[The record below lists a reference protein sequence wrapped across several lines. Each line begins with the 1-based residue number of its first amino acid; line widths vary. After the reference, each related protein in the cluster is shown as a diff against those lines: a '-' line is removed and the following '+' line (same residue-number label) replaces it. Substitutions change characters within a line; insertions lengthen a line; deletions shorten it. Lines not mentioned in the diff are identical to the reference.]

1 MYKGDKGLKTLK
13 TATQKQST
21 LLLPLLAMLI
31 VLSVFTGV
39 NDIGVVDLFKLTDA
53 QKLIL
58 WTTRIPRTVSL
69 LLAGSTLS
77 VSGLLMQQMTQNK
90 FVSPTTAGTL
100 ASTRLGIVIAIIFFS
115 HSSTGLKTGL
125 AFLFALAGTFLFML
139 FVRTVKLKNAV
150 MIPLVG
156 LMFDNIVNSFSTYL
170 AVQYE
175 VVQNTSSWLMGN
187 FSLISSRNYQLL
199 FLTIPLLFFVLLLA
213 HYFTV
218 IGLGKDVAVELGVP
232 YKLLEFLGVSIVSL
246 ATASVILTVGSIPFV
261 GIVVPNLVSLRKGDH
276 FKKIL
281 FPTALVGA
289 LFMLVTDIL
298 SRTVIYPYEIPISV
312 VIGVV
317 GSVLFLYLLLRGEA
331 V

>member
-1 MYKGDKGLKTLK
+1 MKTIK
-13 TATQKQST
+13 ST
-21 LLLPLLAMLI
+21 TNNFTGIMVLLLAMLI
-31 VLSVFTGV
+31 TLSIFTGV
-39 NDIGVVDLFKLTDA
+39 NDIRLADIFHLTDS

-58 WTTRIPRTVSL
+58 LTTRIPRTVSL
-69 LLAGSTLS
+69 VLAGSTLA

-115 HSSTGLKTGL
+115 HSSLGHKTGL
-125 AFLFALAGTFLFML
+125 AFIFSLAGTFLFIL

-156 LMFDNIVNSFSTYL
+156 LMFGNIVNSLSTYL

-187 FSLISSRNYQLL
+187 FALISSNNYQLL
-199 FLTIPLLFFVLLLA
+199 FLSIPLFFCILLLA
-213 HYFTV
+213 HYFTI
-218 IGLGKDVAVELGVP
+218 IGLGKDVATELGVP
-232 YKLLEFLGVSIVSL
+232 YGLLEFLGVSIVSL
-246 ATASVILTVGSIPFV
+246 ATALVILTVGSIPFV
-261 GIVVPNLVSLRKGDH
+261 GIVVPNLVSLKKGDH
-276 FKKIL
+276 FGKIL
-281 FPTALVGA
+281 LPTAFVGA

-298 SRTVIYPYEIPISV
+298 SRTLIYPYEIPISI

-317 GSVLFLYLLLRGEA
+317 GSVLFLYLLLKGES

>member
-1 MYKGDKGLKTLK
+1 MKTIK
-13 TATQKQST
+13 IRANQYS
-21 LLLPLLAMLI
+21 LLMISILALLI
-31 VLSVFTGV
+31 ILSIFTGV
-39 NDIGVVDLFKLTDA
+39 KEIGIIDLFHLTDS

-69 LLAGSTLS
+69 VLAGSTLA

-100 ASTRLGIVIAIIFFS
+100 ASTRLGIVVAIIFFS
-115 HSSTGLKTGL
+115 HSSTSLKTGL
-125 AFLFALAGTFLFML
+125 AFLFALVGTFLFIL

-156 LMFDNIVNSFSTYL
+156 LMFGNIVNSLSTYL

-187 FSLISSRNYQLL
+187 FALISSNNYQLL
-199 FLTIPLLFFVLLLA
+199 FLTIPLLFFILLLA
-213 HYFTV
+213 HYFTI
-218 IGLGKDVAVELGVP
+218 IGLGEDVAVELGVP

-261 GIVVPNLVSLRKGDH
+261 GVVVPNLVSLRKGDH